1 MKIIIKCTD
10 GIMTGKEW
18 RFNGS
23 GQITL
28 GREKGSMVTTAP
40 EDNSISRHQ
49 CVIDVVPPNVYVS
62 DAGST
67 HGTYVNGQ
75 LIGKKGQGGQCPVRD
90 GAFIGVGSGGRTAV
104 FQIRI
109 IEEERGTV
117 SPDYI
122 ADNMDNHYKFQ
133 WTESWERFC
142 FFFSVCRSK
151 NQGYIYSSS
160 TYCDRIWQDE

>member
-75 LIGKKGQGGQCPVRD
+75 LAPIDLSASVENLLLEADELGLGAVWLGIASLRDRMDKVREVISIPEELE
-90 GAFIGVGSGGRTAV
+90 AFAIIPCGYPI
-104 FQIRI
+104 QI
-109 IEEERGTV
+109 
-117 SPDYI
+117 
-122 ADNMDNHYKFQ
+122 
-133 WTESWERFC
+133 
-142 FFFSVCRSK
+142 K
-151 NQGYIYSSS
+151 NQQNRYEKERVHFVG
-160 TYCDRIWQDE
+160 

>member
-10 GIMTGKEW
+10 GIMIGKEW

-90 GAFIGVGSGGRTAV
+90 GAFIGVGFRWKNSSISDSYYRRRTWNS
-104 FQIRI
+104 FT
-109 IEEERGTV
+109 GL
-117 SPDYI
+117 
-122 ADNMDNHYKFQ
+122 
-133 WTESWERFC
+133 
-142 FFFSVCRSK
+142 
-151 NQGYIYSSS
+151 YS
-160 TYCDRIWQDE
+160 

>member
-67 HGTYVNGQ
+67 HGTYVNRVK
-75 LIGKKGQGGQCPVRD
+75 LIGEEVN
-90 GAFIGVGSGGRTAV
+90 GRTV
-104 FQIRI
+104 PGQRWCI
-109 IEEERGTV
+109 
-117 SPDYI
+117 Y
-122 ADNMDNHYKFQ
+122 
-133 WTESWERFC
+133 WCRF
-142 FFFSVCRSK
+142 RWK
-151 NQGYIYSSS
+151 NSSISDSYYRRRTWNSFTGLYS
-160 TYCDRIWQDE
+160 

>member
-1 MKIIIKCTD
+1 MCD
-10 GIMTGKEW
+10 
-18 RFNGS
+18 RC
-23 GQITL
+23 
-28 GREKGSMVTTAP
+28 RAA
-40 EDNSISRHQ
+40 D
-49 CVIDVVPPNVYVS
+49 VYVS

-122 ADNMDNHYKFQ
+122 ADNMDNHYNRSFN

-142 FFFSVCRSK
+142 LLLFSLSFQESGIYLFV
-151 NQGYIYSSS
+151 QYIL
-160 TYCDRIWQDE
+160 R

>member
-109 IEEERGTV
+109 IELTIWTTTTIEV
-117 SPDYI
+117 S
-122 ADNMDNHYKFQ
+122 M
-133 WTESWERFC
+133 
-142 FFFSVCRSK
+142 
-151 NQGYIYSSS
+151 
-160 TYCDRIWQDE
+160 DRILGTILLLLFSLSFQESGIYLFVQYILR